1 MSFSF
6 FDVVLASALVST
18 ILISFVFFRFKCRL
32 KKIANE
38 EALTRIALAESIVR
52 FHMIVES
59 SAAGMYVFR
68 GGRFVMVNAAMESI
82 TGYSREELM
91 AMEELEHIHPDHRA
105 SAMERSAA
113 RERGETVPS
122 RYELKLLA
130 KSGEVRW
137 VDFTAS
143 IGLFDGSLCT
153 VGSAFD
159 ITGRKK
165 VEEELKER
173 ERLWR
178 TMVETS
184 PDGIATASLDGIVTS
199 VSKRC
204 VEMWGYDDTD
214 DLIGR
219 HMLEFIDPAWH
230 DKAKYYLD
238 EMLKGNYSG
247 PAEYLM
253 VRRDGSS
260 FYVEANAEI
269 LRNDS
274 GKPTGFFFVERNI
287 TDRKQA
293 EEALRESEAKY
304 RFLTESMKDVIWTLD
319 VETLRFVYVSPS
331 VERLRGYT
339 PEEIMAEPLDA
350 ALTPESASL
359 VRKRIN
365 EGMKKFT
372 KIENIP
378 NSVFHTEELEQPCKD
393 GTTVWTEVVTVYWR
407 NPQNGRIEIHGV
419 TRDISERKAAE
430 TKIAFMAQHDTL
442 TGLPNRA
449 LFADRLER
457 ALAASRRSGT
467 PTALLFIDL
476 DKFKPV
482 NDTYGHA
489 VGDLLLQQA
498 AERMRS
504 ALRESDTVGR
514 IGGDE
519 FVVLLPA
526 VDRGEDALLVAEKL
540 LKVLRAPFSIE
551 GRSVEVSCSI
561 GIAIHPENGRD
572 EIELAKNADTA
583 MYWAKRDGG
592 DCARLFRTSS
602 DAAASTLRRTD
613 VQDSKKFRNSSMPAP
628 LNDRSRGNPS
638 SAPRSASSR

>member
-1 MSFSF
+1 M
-6 FDVVLASALVST
+6 LALSHGLVAAIFGAA
-18 ILISFVFFRFKCRL
+18 ILLVGVCFLYGKHRL
-32 KKIANE
+32 YSILKE
-38 EALTRIALAESIVR
+38 EALAKTALAESIIR

-82 TGYSREELM
+82 TGYSREELL
-91 AMEELEHIHPDHRA
+91 AMEGLLHIHPDHRPAA
-105 SAMERSAA
+105 SERSAA
-113 RERGETVPS
+113 RERGEAVPT
-122 RYELKLLA
+122 RYELKLLT
-130 KSGEVRW
+130 KSGDIRW
-137 VDFTAS
+137 VDFTARTVF
-143 IGLFDGSLCT
+143 FDGELCT

-165 VEEELKER
+165 VEEELKKR

-184 PDGIATASLDGIVTS
+184 PDGIATATLDGVVTS

-204 VEMWGYDDTD
+204 VEMWGYEEAEE
-214 DLIGR
+214 LLGR
-219 HMLEFIDPAWH
+219 HMLEFVDPSWH
-230 DKAKYYLD
+230 EKAGYYLG
-238 EMLKGNYSG
+238 ELLKGNYTG

-253 VRRDGSS
+253 VRRDGSM
-260 FYVEANAEI
+260 FYAEANAEV
-269 LRNDS
+269 LRDDS
-274 GKPTGFFFVERNI
+274 GKPTGFFFAERDI

-319 VETLRFVYVSPS
+319 AETLRFVYVSPS

-350 ALTPESASL
+350 ALTPESAAL
-359 VRKRIN
+359 VRKQID

-372 KIENIP
+372 KNENFP
-378 NSVFHTEELEQPCKD
+378 NAAFHTEEVEQPCKD
-393 GTTVWTEVVTVYWR
+393 GSTVWTEVVTVYWR
-407 NPQNGRIEIHGV
+407 NPRNGRIEIHGV

-430 TKIAFMAQHDTL
+430 AKIAIMAQHDPL

-457 ALAASRRSGT
+457 ALAASRRSGI
-467 PTALLFIDL
+467 PTALMFLDF

-489 VGDLLLQQA
+489 VGDVLLQQA
-498 AERMRS
+498 AERMKS
-504 ALRESDTVGR
+504 ALRASDTVGR

-519 FVVLLPA
+519 FVVLLPEA
-526 VDRGEDALLVAEKL
+526 DRVEDALLVAEKL
-540 LKVLRAPFSIE
+540 LKALRKPFSIE
-551 GRSVEVSCSI
+551 GRSVGISCSI
-561 GIAIHPENGRD
+561 GIAIHPEDGRD

-592 DCARLFRTSS
+592 DCARLFRT
-602 DAAASTLRRTD
+602 AS
-613 VQDSKKFRNSSMPAP
+613 NAP
-628 LNDRSRGNPS
+628 V
-638 SAPRSASSR
+638 SAL

>member
-1 MSFSF
+1 MGSMAAGPFLVLFSSTLLL
-6 FDVVLASALVST
+6 VCVLL
-18 ILISFVFFRFKCRL
+18 LFERRRL
-32 KKIANE
+32 LKFIRE
-38 EALTRIALAESIVR
+38 EALAKSALGESIVR

-59 SAAGMYVFR
+59 SAAATYVFR
-68 GGRFVMVNAAMESI
+68 GGRFVMVNASMEAI
-82 TGYSREELM
+82 TGYSREELL
-91 AMEELEHIHPDHRA
+91 AMKGLEHIHPDHRPA
-105 SAMERSAA
+105 ALERNAV
-113 RERGETVPS
+113 RERGESAPT
-122 RYELKLLA
+122 RYELKLLT
-130 KSGEVRW
+130 KSGDIRW
-137 VDFTAS
+137 VDFTARTV
-143 IGLFDGSLCT
+143 LFDGEVCT

-159 ITGRKK
+159 ITSRKK
-165 VEEELKER
+165 AEEALKER

-184 PDGIATASLDGIVTS
+184 PDGIATATLDGVVTS

-204 VEMWGYDDTD
+204 IEMWGYDEPDE
-214 DLIGR
+214 LVGR
-219 HMLEFIDPAWH
+219 HMLEFVEAGCH
-230 DKAKYYLD
+230 DKARHFLG
-238 EMLKGNYSG
+238 EMLKGNYTG

-269 LRNDS
+269 LRDDS
-274 GKPTGFFFVERNI
+274 GKPTGFFFAERDV

-319 VETLRFVYVSPS
+319 VATLRFVYVSPS

-350 ALTPESASL
+350 ALTPESAAL
-359 VRKRIN
+359 VRRQID

-372 KIENIP
+372 KNENIP
-378 NSVFHTEELEQPCKD
+378 NSVFHTEVVEQPRKD
-393 GTTVWTEVVTVYWR
+393 GTTVWTEVVTGYWR
-407 NPQNGRIEIHGV
+407 NPRNGRIEIHGV
-419 TRDISERKAAE
+419 TRDISERKEVEA
-430 TKIAFMAQHDTL
+430 KIAHMAQHDPL

-457 ALAASRRSGT
+457 ALAASRRSGI
-467 PTALLFIDL
+467 PTALMFLDL
-476 DKFKPV
+476 DQFKPV

-489 VGDLLLQQA
+489 VGDVLLQQA
-498 AERMRS
+498 AERMKS
-504 ALRESDTVGR
+504 ALRASDTVGR

-526 VDRGEDALLVAEKL
+526 VERREDAIHVAEML
-540 LKVLRAPFSIE
+540 LAVLREPFSIE
-551 GRSVEVSCSI
+551 RRSVEISCSI
-561 GIAIHPENGRD
+561 GIAIHPEDGRD

-592 DCARLFRTSS
+592 DCARLFRTAS
-602 DAAASTLRRTD
+602 DVSVATL
-613 VQDSKKFRNSSMPAP
+613 
-628 LNDRSRGNPS
+628 
-638 SAPRSASSR
+638 